1 MRSAIT
7 VALVPE
13 MRGGPFVFSDGLA
26 AGSTG
31 AAEHGFDAVGIF
43 PESAYALDAGQ
54 LKSLLAKYNLKI
66 AAVGSGASW
75 VKHRL
80 HLTDAG
86 VAVRRRA
93 REFIAAI
100 IDFAGR

>member
-7 VALVPE
+7 IALVQE
-13 MRGGPFVFSDGLA
+13 MRSGPFVFSDGLA
-26 AGSTG
+26 AGCAK
-31 AAEHGFDAVGIF
+31 AAEHGFDAVEIF

-66 AAVGSGASW
+66 AAIGSGAGW

-80 HLTDAG
+80 HLTDPG
-86 VAVRRRA
+86 VAGRRRA
-93 REFIAAI
+93 RGFIAAI
-100 IDFAGR
+100 IDFPG